1 MDCQQITLE
10 WAFSMPADSKRRSY
24 QCCWDKKKK
33 KKKKKKEKKRG
44 LYEKYCYA
52 FGHGLSAA
60 SGTKQ
65 ATLQLQQGLTY
76 YVSGISHHTT
86 RKP

>member
-1 MDCQQITLE
+1 MGFQYACR
-10 WAFSMPADSKRRSY
+10 F
-24 QCCWDKKKK
+24 KKEILSVLLGQKEK

-60 SGTKQ
+60 PGKNKQ
-65 ATLQLQQGLTY
+65 LYSYNKA
-76 YVSGISHHTT
+76 
-86 RKP
+86 